1 MLSSLL
7 SSLITVVLSGCFGPW
22 TPDSSRLPFVS
33 VFVPLVLSKLYPS
46 FPSHY
51 HSSTRL
57 LWEEWISW
65 SLFLLLAFL
74 CGSLRDLGRNH
85 TKPIIRYSVTFPY
98 PGSLPYVTLLAFLLV
113 PTCLLIISPLPCFFP
128 GLQHLD
134 GEESFYPLSFLSL
147 LVALVFPTAFFTSL
161 LTTVVLFRCFWDP
174 RFSLSP
180 TCV

>member
-7 SSLITVVLSGCFGPW
+7 SSLITVVLSGCFW
-22 TPDSSRLPFVS
+22 TLDS

-46 FPSHY
+46 FPSHC

-65 SLFLLLAFL
+65 SLFL
-74 CGSLRDLGRNH
+74 
-85 TKPIIRYSVTFPY
+85 
-98 PGSLPYVTLLAFLLV
+98 
-113 PTCLLIISPLPCFFP
+113 PTCLPLWKSVWFGTKPYETHYPLLRYIPLPWVPTICYPTCLSTSPQLVSLSSLHYRASF
-128 GLQHLD
+128 QVSSIWD